1 MRRRRLLVGLL
12 AAVGALVAA
21 PAALAHGDRVP
32 IDELGSAWRF
42 EPIVLALT
50 ALALALFG
58 QAWWRLRR
66 RGRSDHASWG
76 RVGLFLAGMALLVLP
91 VVSPLDAAGEEY
103 LLSAHMLQHV
113 LIGDAAPAL
122 LVVAIRG
129 PLSVFLLPPVVLRP
143 LARLRPV
150 RTFFGELLT
159 PRVAFT
165 FWAATF
171 AIWHV
176 PDMYDAV
183 LTNRLLH
190 DLEHTMFVVA
200 GLLVWT
206 QLIDPMRHGR
216 LRRSAK
222 IGAAVGLFAMG
233 NVLADVLLFA
243 RSAIYPAYA
252 AQDERLFGFSP
263 INDQQFAG
271 GVMMI
276 EQALTLG
283 LFLMLFFLNEEQRE
297 RRDEEEPE
305 PVERADEA
313 APPGRP
319 VADDG

>member
-1 MRRRRLLVGLL
+1 MRRRRLLVAL
-12 AAVGALVAA
+12 AAALAALVAA

-32 IDELGSAWRF
+32 IDELGSAWRV
-42 EPIVLALT
+42 EPVVI
-50 ALALALFG
+50 ALALLGLGLFA
-58 QAWWRLRR
+58 QAWIRLRR

-76 RVGLFLAGMALLVLP
+76 RVALFLTGMAVLVLP
-91 VVSPLDAAGEEY
+91 LVSPLDAAGEEY

-113 LIGDAAPAL
+113 LIGDAAAAL
-122 LVVAIRG
+122 LVVAVRG
-129 PLSVFLLPPVVLRP
+129 PLSVFLLPPQVLRP
-143 LARLRPV
+143 LARAGPV
-150 RTFFGELLT
+150 RAFFRELVS

-176 PDMYDAV
+176 PSMYDAV

-190 DLEHTMFVVA
+190 DLEHAMFVVA
-200 GLLVWT
+200 GLLVWA

-222 IGAAVGLFAMG
+222 IGAAVGLFVMG

-243 RSAIYPAYA
+243 RTAIYPAYA

-283 LFLMLFFLNEEQRE
+283 LFLMLLFLNEEQEE
-297 RRDEEEPE
+297 RRDE
-305 PVERADEA
+305 DA
-313 APPGRP
+313 AAATVPP

>member
-1 MRRRRLLVGLL
+1 MRRRRLLVGV
-12 AAVGALVAA
+12 AAPLGALVAA

-32 IDELGSAWRF
+32 IEELGSAWRV
-42 EPIVLALT
+42 EPVVI
-50 ALALALFG
+50 ALAVLGLALFA
-58 QAWWRLRR
+58 QAWIRLRR

-76 RVGLFLAGMALLVLP
+76 RVGLFLLGMTILVLP
-91 VVSPLDAAGEEY
+91 LVSPLDAAGEEY

-113 LIGDAAPAL
+113 LIGDAAAAL
-122 LVVAIRG
+122 LVVAVRG
-129 PLSVFLLPPVVLRP
+129 PLAVFLLPPQVLRP
-143 LARLRPV
+143 LARLGWLRAV
-150 RTFFGELLT
+150 FRELLA

-176 PDMYDAV
+176 PSMYDAV

-200 GLLVWT
+200 GLLVWA
-206 QLIDPMRHGR
+206 QLIDPMRHRR
-216 LRRSAK
+216 LRRSAR

-233 NVLADVLLFA
+233 SVLADVLLFA

-263 INDQQFAG
+263 IHDQQFAG
-271 GVMMI
+271 GIMMI

-283 LFLMLFFLNEEQRE
+283 LFLMLLFLNEEQEE
-297 RRDEEEPE
+297 RRDE
-305 PVERADEA
+305 DEA
-313 APPGRP
+313 AAPGPP